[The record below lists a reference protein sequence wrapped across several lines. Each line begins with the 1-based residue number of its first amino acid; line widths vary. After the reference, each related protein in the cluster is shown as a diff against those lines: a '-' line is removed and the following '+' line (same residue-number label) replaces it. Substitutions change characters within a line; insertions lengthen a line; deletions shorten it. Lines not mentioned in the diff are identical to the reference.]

1 VRYPAVHARSSPLI
15 RAGHALGEEG
25 GVMSESGTKGKA
37 ATVSKSGE
45 TGHELLRRTRQIMRR
60 RFPAG

>member
-1 VRYPAVHARSSPLI
+1 
-15 RAGHALGEEG
+15 
-25 GVMSESGTKGKA
+25 MSESGTKGKA